1 MGAGLWCALSLA
13 GWAQDVELGGQL
25 LFRVDNPKQAQAIN
39 ARLENLMLN
48 GADPGNLKLVN
59 LKSGI
64 GIYWGKLEIVVI
76 TKDLAEANSSQPKA
90 LAALWLNRLREV
102 AEVGLLK
109 LNPAR
114 LELPVDGEGTIEV
127 SGLATGPFTAQ
138 DSNGRVQISEDN
150 GQLRVKARAVGKSK
164 ILITRGK
171 AKAYLFVHVKD
182 WAGHLPDTVQVQVS
196 GRPAPGEM
204 VLEAVLRALM
214 TQARVNPGCK
224 LQIDV
229 PANYQAGLPSVPQG
243 QQMNISLVGR
253 ITGSEDYYP
262 VRKDIKTGIECIN
275 IEPVEPNLLLVSN
288 RPEQVDK
295 DGVLL
300 SYTLTPKEPSRLMYS
315 HMNASNEDRN
325 LWVNLYNPSNEE
337 ASVLVDWSFSGPS
350 RNEVNVG
357 HAAAQRFL
365 NRLGTGAGYVLQI
378 PANTRLELAE
388 HSLERKELL
397 SGFASL
403 RMLKGSK
410 LQVEVLSKVDPGRND
425 GSKLVHLGAPF
436 NPFKIHPHGVFAQP
450 YFEEWLELPAGAP
463 PVSFN
468 FGESPWLIDFE
479 TGLPNT
485 GNFGV
490 IYRWHIALS
499 NPSNRTRKFALYF
512 TPKNGAAALSMLVN
526 NEVVSVPFTP
536 RNDQVGVRSFELA
549 PGRDMNVDLTTLP
562 EASSSYP
569 ATLEIR
575 ELQPGEAGPPTFGG
589 TTGAVLSPARTLGDE
604 R

>member
-1 MGAGLWCALSLA
+1 MRIRRLFLALGLWSALAS
-13 GWAQDVELGGQL
+13 GVWAQDVELGGQL
-25 LFRVDNPKQAQAIN
+25 LFRVDNPKLAQAIN
-39 ARLENLMLN
+39 TRLENLMLN
-48 GADPGNLKLVN
+48 GADPSDLKLVT
-59 LKSGI
+59 LKAGI
-64 GIYWGKLEIVVI
+64 GIYWGKLEIVVV
-76 TKDLAEANSSQPKA
+76 TKELAEANSSQPKA
-90 LAALWLNRLREV
+90 LATLWLNRLREV

-114 LELPVDGEGTIEV
+114 LELPIDGESTIEV
-127 SGLATGPFTAQ
+127 TGLATGSFAAQ
-138 DSNGRVQISEDN
+138 DSNGRVLISEDN
-150 GQLRVKARAVGKSK
+150 GNLKVKARAVGKSK

-182 WAGHLPDTVQVQVS
+182 WAGKLPDTVQVQVS

-204 VLEAVLRALM
+204 VIEAVLRALM

-224 LQIDV
+224 LQIDM
-229 PANYQAGLPSVPQG
+229 PSNYQSGLPSVPQG
-243 QQMNISLVGR
+243 QQMNISMVGR

-262 VRKDIKTGIECIN
+262 VRKEIRAGIECITV
-275 IEPVEPNLLLVSN
+275 EPVEPNLLLVSN

-325 LWVNLYNPSNEE
+325 LWVNLYNPGSEDV
-337 ASVLVDWSFSGPS
+337 SVLVDWSFSGPS
-350 RNEVNVG
+350 RNEVTVG

-365 NRLGTGAGYVLQI
+365 TRLSSGAGYVLTI

-410 LQVEVLSKVDPGRND
+410 LEVEVLSKADPGRND
-425 GSKLVHLGAPF
+425 GSKIVHLGAPF

-450 YFEEWLELPAGAP
+450 YFEEWLELPAGASP
-463 PVSFN
+463 LSFN

-479 TGLPNT
+479 SGLPNT

-490 IYRWHIALS
+490 IYRWHVALS
-499 NPSNRTRKFALYF
+499 NPSNRTHRFGLFF

-526 NEVVSVPFTP
+526 NEVVSIPFTP
-536 RNDQVGVRSFELA
+536 RNEQVGVRSFELA
-549 PGRDMNVDLTTLP
+549 PGKDLNVDLTTLP

-569 ATLEIR
+569 ATLEFR
-575 ELQPGEAGPPTFGG
+575 ELQPGEASPPEF
-589 TTGAVLSPARTLGDE
+589 RE
-604 R
+604 QH

>member
-1 MGAGLWCALSLA
+1 MRKFLAGLAFCCALA
-13 GWAQDVELGGQL
+13 NPGWAQDVELGGQL
-25 LFRVDNPKQAQAIN
+25 LFRVDNPKLAQAIN
-39 ARLENLMLN
+39 ARLENLLFN
-48 GADPGNLKLVN
+48 GADPADLKLVT
-59 LKSGI
+59 LKAGI
-64 GIYWGKLEIVVI
+64 GIYWGKLEIVVV
-76 TKDLAEANSSQPKA
+76 TKELAEANSSQPKA
-90 LAALWLNRLREV
+90 LASLWLSRLREV
-102 AEVGLLK
+102 AEVGPLK
-109 LNPAR
+109 LNPSR
-114 LELPVDGEGTIEV
+114 IELPIDGEASIDVT
-127 SGLATGPFTAQ
+127 GLATGPFGAQ
-138 DSNGRVQISEDN
+138 DANGRVQINEDN
-150 GQLRVKARAVGKSK
+150 GQLKVRARAVGKSK

-171 AKAYLFVHVKD
+171 ARAYLFVHVKD
-182 WAGHLPDTVQVQVS
+182 WAGKLPDTVQVQVS

-229 PANYQAGLPSVPQG
+229 PNNYQAGLPSVPQG

-262 VRKDIKTGIECIN
+262 VRKEIRAGIECISVD
-275 IEPVEPNLLLVSN
+275 PVEPNLLLVSN

-325 LWVNLYNPSNEE
+325 LWVNLYNPGNEE

-350 RNEVNVG
+350 RNEVTVG

-365 NRLGTGAGYVLQI
+365 TRLNSGAGYVLTI
-378 PANTRLELAE
+378 PPNTRLELAE

-410 LQVEVLSKVDPGRND
+410 LEVEVLSKLYPGRND
-425 GSKLVHLGAPF
+425 GSKVVHLGAPF

-450 YFEEWLELPAGAP
+450 YFEEWLELAAGGAP
-463 PVSFN
+463 LSFN
-468 FGESPWLIDFE
+468 YGESPWLIDFE
-479 TGLPNT
+479 SGLPNT

-490 IYRWHIALS
+490 IYRWHVALS
-499 NPSNRTRKFALYF
+499 NPSSRTHRFGLFF

-526 NEVVSVPFTP
+526 NEVVSIPFTQ
-536 RNDQVGVRSFELA
+536 RNEQVGVRSFELA
-549 PGRDMNVDLTTLP
+549 PGKDLNVDLTTLP

-569 ATLEIR
+569 ATLEFR
-575 ELQPGEAGPPTFGG
+575 ELQPGEASPPEY
-589 TTGAVLSPARTLGDE
+589 RE
-604 R
+604 QR

>member
-1 MGAGLWCALSLA
+1 MIRKLFLSAGLWCTLSLV

-25 LFRVDNPKQAQAIN
+25 LFRVINPKQAQAIN
-39 ARLENLMLN
+39 TRLENLMLN
-48 GADPGNLKLVN
+48 GANPAELKLVTV
-59 LKSGI
+59 KAGV
-64 GIYWGKLEIVVI
+64 GIYWGKLEVVVV
-76 TKDLAEANSSQPKA
+76 TKELAEANSSQPKA
-90 LAALWLNRLREV
+90 LATLWLSRLREV
-102 AEVGLLK
+102 AEIGLLK
-109 LNPAR
+109 LTPAR
-114 LELPVDGEGTIEV
+114 LELPIDGEGTIAV
-127 SGLATGPFTAQ
+127 SGLATGPFSVQ
-138 DSNGRVQISEDN
+138 DDGRVQITEDN
-150 GQLRVKARAVGKSK
+150 GQLKIKARSVGKSK

-171 AKAYLFVHVKD
+171 AKAYLIVHVKD
-182 WAGHLPDTVQVQVS
+182 WAGKLPDTVQVQVS

-214 TQARVNPGCK
+214 TQAKVNPGCK

-229 PANYQAGLPSVPQG
+229 PSNYQAGLPSVPQG
-243 QQMNISLVGR
+243 QQMNISLIGR

-262 VRKDIKTGIECIN
+262 VRKDIKAGIECTA

-325 LWVNLYNPSNEE
+325 LWVNLYNPTADN
-337 ASVLVDWSFSGPS
+337 ASVLVDWTFSGPS

-357 HAAAQRFL
+357 HTAAQRFV
-365 NRLGTGAGYVLQI
+365 NRLNVGAGYVLQI
-378 PANTRLELAE
+378 PPNTRLELAE
-388 HSLERKELL
+388 HTLQRKELL
-397 SGFASL
+397 SGFAGL

-410 LQVEVLSKVDPGRND
+410 LEVEVLSKVSPGRND

-450 YFEEWLELPAGAP
+450 NFEEWLELAAGGSP
-463 PVSFN
+463 ISFN

-490 IYRWHIALS
+490 IYRWHVALS
-499 NPSNRTRKFALYF
+499 NPSNRTRKFGLFF
-512 TPKNGAAALSMLVN
+512 TPKNGAAALSILVN
-526 NEVVSVPFTP
+526 NEVVSIPFTP

-549 PGRDMNVDLTTLP
+549 PGKELNVDLTTLP

-569 ATLEIR
+569 ATLEFR
-575 ELQPGEAGPPTFGG
+575 ELQPGEPGPPEY
-589 TTGAVLSPARTLGDE
+589 RE

>member
-1 MGAGLWCALSLA
+1 MRGYWKTLIGAGLWCALSVV

-39 ARLENLMLN
+39 TRLENLMLN
-48 GADPGNLKLVN
+48 GADPGDLKLVT
-59 LKSGI
+59 LKAGI
-64 GIYWGKLEIVVI
+64 GIYWGKLEIVVV
-76 TKDLAEANSSQPKA
+76 TKELAEANSSQPKA
-90 LAALWLNRLREV
+90 LATLWLTRLREV

-109 LNPAR
+109 LNPTR
-114 LELPVDGEGTIEV
+114 LELPIDGEGTIEV
-127 SGLATGPFTAQ
+127 SGLASGPFSVQ
-138 DSNGRVQISEDN
+138 DSTGRVQVSEDN
-150 GQLRVKARAVGKSK
+150 PGQLRVKARAVGKTK

-171 AKAYLFVHVKD
+171 ARAYLFVHVKD
-182 WAGHLPDTVQVQVS
+182 WAGRLPDTVQVQVS

-214 TQARVNPGCK
+214 TQARVSPGCK

-229 PANYQAGLPSVPQG
+229 PSNYQAGLPSVPQG

-262 VRKDIKTGIECIN
+262 VRKDIKAGIECIN

-315 HMNASNEDRN
+315 HMNASTEDRN
-325 LWVNLYNPSNEE
+325 LWVNLYNPSNVE

-410 LQVEVLSKVDPGRND
+410 LEVEVLSKVDPGRND
-425 GSKLVHLGAPF
+425 GSKIMHLGAPF

-450 YFEEWLELPAGAP
+450 YFEEWLELAAGAAP
-463 PVSFN
+463 ITFN
-468 FGESPWLIDFE
+468 YGESPWLIDFE

-499 NPSNRTRKFALYF
+499 NPTNRTRSFALYF
-512 TPKNGAAALSMLVN
+512 TPKNGAAALSILVN

-536 RNDQVGVRSFELA
+536 RNEQVGVLS
-549 PGRDMNVDLTTLP
+549 T
-562 EASSSYP
+562 
-569 ATLEIR
+569 
-575 ELQPGEAGPPTFGG
+575 G
-589 TTGAVLSPARTLGDE
+589 TWT
-604 R
+604 

>member
-1 MGAGLWCALSLA
+1 MQIRKFLVGLALGCALASP

-25 LFRVDNPKQAQAIN
+25 LFRVDNPKLAQAIN
-39 ARLENLMLN
+39 TRLENLMLN
-48 GADPGNLKLVN
+48 GADPAELKLVA
-59 LKSGI
+59 LKAGI
-64 GIYWGKLEIVVI
+64 GIYWGKLEIVVV
-76 TKDLAEANSSQPKA
+76 TKELAEANSSQPKA
-90 LAALWLNRLREV
+90 LASLWLNRLREV

-109 LNPAR
+109 LNPSR
-114 LELPVDGEGTIEV
+114 LEMPIDGEAAIEV
-127 SGLATGPFTAQ
+127 TGLASGAFAAQ

-150 GQLRVKARAVGKSK
+150 GNLKVKARAVGKSK

-182 WAGHLPDTVQVQVS
+182 WAGKLPDTVQVQVS

-204 VLEAVLRALM
+204 VMEAVLRALM

-229 PANYQAGLPSVPQG
+229 PPNYQAGLPSVPQG
-243 QQMNISLVGR
+243 QQMNLSMVGR

-262 VRKDIKTGIECIN
+262 VRKEIRAGVECIAV
-275 IEPVEPNLLLVSN
+275 EPVEPNLLLVSN

-315 HMNASNEDRN
+315 HMNASNENRN
-325 LWVNLYNPSNEE
+325 LWVNLYNPGSEDV
-337 ASVLVDWSFSGPS
+337 SVLVDWSFSGPS
-350 RNEVNVG
+350 RNEVTVG

-365 NRLGTGAGYVLQI
+365 TRLGSGAGYVLTI

-403 RMLKGSK
+403 RMLKGSR
-410 LQVEVLSKVDPGRND
+410 LEVEVLSKVDPGRND

-450 YFEEWLELPAGAP
+450 YFEEWLELPAGASP
-463 PVSFN
+463 LSFN

-479 TGLPNT
+479 SGLPNT

-490 IYRWHIALS
+490 IYRWHVALS
-499 NPSNRTRKFALYF
+499 NPSNRTHRFGLFF

-526 NEVVSVPFTP
+526 HELVSIPFTP
-536 RNDQVGVRSFELA
+536 RNEQVGVRAFELG
-549 PGRDMNVDLTTLP
+549 PGKDLNVDLTTLP

-569 ATLEIR
+569 ATLEFR
-575 ELQPGEAGPPTFGG
+575 ELQPGESSPPEY
-589 TTGAVLSPARTLGDE
+589 RE
-604 R
+604 QH